1 MSLPMQFAGTGGV
14 GGLVLVL
21 VVPFLLVAFGSY
33 VGVLMALQ
41 SFFGAESFAES
52 VESVEN
58 GSETEE

>member
-1 MSLPMQFAGTGGV
+1 MALPMQFAGTGGV
-14 GGLVLVL
+14 GGLVIAL

-41 SFFGAESFAES
+41 SFFGAESFVEA

-58 GSETEE
+58 ESVTEE

>member
-1 MSLPMQFAGTGGV
+1 MQFAGTGGV
-14 GGLVLVL
+14 GGLVIAL

-41 SFFGAESFAES
+41 SFFGAESFVEA

-58 GSETEE
+58 ESVTEE